1 MSEPLVKLKVFFKT
15 FGCRTNIYDTQMMI
29 ESLRDFEVVNNE
41 LIADIIV
48 VNSCTVTNGADSGV
62 RNYISKQNKDSKKI
76 IFVGC
81 GAGTRGS
88 ELFAQKKV
96 FGVLGHSEK
105 SNINKALFSQKPFEN
120 IGILTH
126 LDENIVSSYYD
137 KSKAFI
143 KIQEGCNFSCS
154 YCIIPHVRGKARSQN
169 EDKIIEQAKILSQNG
184 FGEFVLTGTNIGS
197 YGKDNSTTLGKLL
210 QKLSSIS
217 GVKRIRLGSIEPVQI
232 DESFKEILKEPW
244 LEKHLHIA
252 LQHTNEEMLKIMRRR
267 NSVKKD
273 LELFL
278 ELSSL
283 GFALGTD
290 FIVGHPGESEE
301 IWQNALSNFK
311 KFPLTHL
318 HVFCYS
324 KRDGTLSASMK
335 QTVDGKKAKERLKK
349 LQDIVQNNNF
359 IFRQKKVRL
368 DVLVEEQKDGF
379 YTGFDQFYNRI
390 FIDSKRD
397 LVKKWVIIDN
407 YEIKK
412 EGNYA
417 VF

>member
-1 MSEPLVKLKVFFKT
+1 MSKPLIKPKVFFKT

-29 ESLRDFEVVNNE
+29 ESLRDFEVTDNE
-41 LIADIIV
+41 LVADIVV

-62 RNYISKQNKDSKKI
+62 RNYISKQNKDGKKI

-81 GAGTRGS
+81 GADTRGS

-105 SNINKALFSQKPFEN
+105 GSINKALFSKEPFEN
-120 IGILTH
+120 IGVLTH
-126 LDENIVSSYYD
+126 IDESIVSNYHD

-154 YCIIPHVRGKARSQN
+154 YCIIPYARGKARSQN
-169 EDKIIEQAKILSQNG
+169 EDKIIEQARILSQNG
-184 FGEFVLTGTNIGS
+184 FSEFVLTGTNIGS
-197 YGKDNSTTLGKLL
+197 YGKDNGTTLGRLL
-210 QKLSSIS
+210 QKLGVID
-217 GVKRIRLGSIEPVQI
+217 GVKRVRIGSIEPVQI
-232 DESFKEILKEPW
+232 DDSFKEILKEGW
-244 LEKHLHIA
+244 LERHLHIA

-267 NSVKKD
+267 NSVKRD

-290 FIVGHPGESEE
+290 FIVGHPGESED
-301 IWQNALSNFK
+301 IWQDALLNFK

-318 HVFCYS
+318 HAFCYS
-324 KRDGTLSASMK
+324 KRDGTLSALMK
-335 QTVDGKKAKERLKK
+335 QTVDGKNAKKRLKE
-349 LQDIVQNNNF
+349 LQTVVWENNLA
-359 IFRQKKVRL
+359 FRQKKVDL
-368 DVLVEEQKDGF
+368 EVLVEEKKDGF

-390 FIDSKRD
+390 FINSKDD
-397 LVKKWVIIDN
+397 LVKKWVKIND
-407 YEIKK
+407 YEAKGD
-412 EGNYA
+412 GNYA

>member
-1 MSEPLVKLKVFFKT
+1 MKPKVFFKT

-29 ESLRDFEVVNNE
+29 ETLRDFEAIDNE
-41 LIADIIV
+41 LCADIVV

-62 RNYISKQNKDSKKI
+62 RNYISKQNQNGKKI

-81 GAGTRGS
+81 GAPTRGS
-88 ELFAQKKV
+88 ELYEQKKV

-105 SNINKALFSQKPFEN
+105 CNINAALFAHEPFKN
-120 IGILTH
+120 IGVLTH
-126 LDENIVSSYYD
+126 LDENIVSNYHD

-143 KIQEGCNFSCS
+143 KIQEGCDFACS
-154 YCIIPHVRGKARSQN
+154 YCIVPHARGKSRSQN
-169 EDKIIEQAKILSQNG
+169 ESKIIEQVKILSQNG
-184 FGEFVLTGTNIGS
+184 FSEFVLTGTNIGS
-197 YGKDNSTTLGKLL
+197 YGKDTGTTLGKLL
-210 QKLSSIS
+210 AKTSAVN
-217 GVKRIRLGSIEPVQI
+217 GVKRIRMGSIEPAQI
-232 DESFKEILKEPW
+232 DKSFKEILKESW

-252 LQHTNEEMLKIMRRR
+252 LQHTNEQMLKIMRRR
-267 NSVKKD
+267 NSVEKD

-290 FIVGHPGESEE
+290 FITGHPGESEE
-301 IWQNALSNFK
+301 VWQNALENFK

-318 HVFCYS
+318 HAFCYS
-324 KRDGTLSASMK
+324 KRDGTHSASMK
-335 QTVDGKKAKERLKK
+335 QSADGKTAKKRLKE
-349 LQDIVQNNNF
+349 LQAIVSQNNF
-359 IFRQKKVRL
+359 IFRQKKSEL
-368 DVLVEEQKDGF
+368 EILVEEQKDGF

-390 FIDSKRD
+390 FINSKTN
-397 LVKKWVIIDN
+397 LVKKWIKIDSC
-407 YEIKK
+407 EVKK

>member
-1 MSEPLVKLKVFFKT
+1 MKPKVFFKT

-29 ESLRDFEVVNNE
+29 ERLKDFEVIDNE
-41 LIADIIV
+41 FAADIII

-62 RNYISKQNKDSKKI
+62 RNYISKQNKNGKKI
-76 IFVGC
+76 IFAGC
-81 GAGTRGS
+81 GADTRGN
-88 ELFAQKKV
+88 ELFEGKKV

-105 SNINKALFSQKPFEN
+105 ENINRLLFSKEPFNN
-120 IGILTH
+120 IGVLTH
-126 LDENIVSSYYD
+126 LDKSMVYGYHD
-137 KSKAFI
+137 KSKAFV

-154 YCIIPHVRGKARSQN
+154 YCVIPHARGRSRSQN
-169 EDKIIEQAKILSQNG
+169 ENRIIEQVKILSQNG

-197 YGKDNSTTLGKLL
+197 YGKDTDTTLGKLL
-210 QKLSSIS
+210 QKLGLIE
-217 GVKRIRLGSIEPVQI
+217 GVKRVRMGSIEPVQI
-232 DESFKEILKEPW
+232 DDSFKEILKESW
-244 LEKHLHIA
+244 LERHLHIA

-273 LELFL
+273 LELFS
-278 ELSSL
+278 ELSSF

-301 IWQNALSNFK
+301 IWKNALLNFK

-318 HVFCYS
+318 HAFCYS

-335 QTVDGKKAKERLKK
+335 QTIDGKKAKSRLKE
-349 LQDIVQNNNF
+349 LQAIVKENNF
-359 IFRQKKVRL
+359 AFRQRKVKL
-368 DVLVEEQKDGF
+368 EVLIEEQKDGF

-390 FIDSKRD
+390 FIRSEDD
-397 LVKKWVIIDN
+397 LVKRWVIVND
-407 YEIKK
+407 YEVKK

-417 VF
+417 AF

>member
-1 MSEPLVKLKVFFKT
+1 MSEPLIKPKVFFKT

-29 ESLRDFEVVNNE
+29 GRLKDFEVTDNE
-41 LIADIIV
+41 LTADIVV

-62 RNYISKQNKDSKKI
+62 RNYISKQNRDGKKV
-76 IFVGC
+76 IFAGC
-81 GAGTRGS
+81 GANTHGS
-88 ELFAQKKV
+88 ELFERKKV

-105 SNINKALFSQKPFEN
+105 ENINSLLFSEEPFKN
-120 IGILTH
+120 IGVLTH
-126 LDENIVSSYYD
+126 LDKNIVSNYHD

-169 EDKIIEQAKILSQNG
+169 EDKIIKQVKMLSENG
-184 FGEFVLTGTNIGS
+184 FGEFILTGTNIGS
-197 YGKDNSTTLGKLL
+197 YGKDTNTTLGKLL
-210 QKLSSIS
+210 QKLGMID
-217 GVKRIRLGSIEPVQI
+217 GVKRVRMGSIEPVQI
-232 DESFKEILKEPW
+232 DDSFKETLKEPW

-267 NSVKKD
+267 NGVKKD

-278 ELSSL
+278 ELHSL

-301 IWQNALSNFK
+301 IWQDALLNFT
-311 KFPLTHL
+311 KFPITHL
-318 HVFCYS
+318 HAFCYS

-335 QTVDGKKAKERLKK
+335 QTVDGKRAKSRLKE
-349 LQDIVQNNNF
+349 LQAIIQKNNF
-359 IFRQKKVRL
+359 AFRQKKVKL
-368 DVLVEEQKDGF
+368 NVLVEEQKGDF

-390 FIDSKRD
+390 FISSKDD
-397 LVKKWVIIDN
+397 LVKKWITIDD
-407 YEIKK
+407 YEVKK

-417 VF
+417 TL

>member
-1 MSEPLVKLKVFFKT
+1 MSEPLLKPKVFFKT

-29 ESLRDFEVVNNE
+29 EALKDFEATDNE

-62 RNYISKQNKDSKKI
+62 RNYISKQNKEGKKI

-81 GAGTRGS
+81 GADTRGS

-105 SNINKALFSQKPFEN
+105 GNINKALFSEKPFAN
-120 IGILTH
+120 TGVLTH
-126 LDENIVSSYYD
+126 IDESIVSSYHD

-154 YCIIPHVRGKARSQN
+154 YCIIPQARGRARSQN
-169 EDKIIEQAKILSQNG
+169 EEKIIEQVKILSQNG
-184 FGEFVLTGTNIGS
+184 FSEFVLTGTNIGS
-197 YGKDNSTTLGKLL
+197 YGKDTGTTLGKLL
-210 QKLSSIS
+210 RKIGAVN
-217 GVKRIRLGSIEPVQI
+217 GVKRVRMGSIEPVQI
-232 DESFKEILKEPW
+232 DESFKEILKESW
-244 LEKHLHIA
+244 LERHLHIA
-252 LQHTNEEMLKIMRRR
+252 LQHTNEEMLRIMRRR
-267 NSVKKD
+267 NGVKRD
-273 LELFL
+273 LELFA

-290 FIVGHPGESEE
+290 FITGHPYESEE
-301 IWQNALSNFK
+301 IWQDALLNFK

-318 HVFCYS
+318 HAFCYS

-335 QTVDGKKAKERLKK
+335 QTVDGKRAKERLKE
-349 LQDIVQNNNF
+349 LQAVVLENNF
-359 IFRQKKVRL
+359 IFRQRKVAL
-368 DVLVEEQKDGF
+368 DVLVEEKKGDF
-379 YTGFDQFYNRI
+379 YTGFDQFYNRV
-390 FIDSKRD
+390 FINSKSD
-397 LVKKWVIIDN
+397 LVKKWVSVSD
-407 YEIKK
+407 YEVKE

>member
-1 MSEPLVKLKVFFKT
+1 MSEPLVKPKVFFKT

-29 ESLRDFEVVNNE
+29 GRLKDFEATDNE
-41 LIADIIV
+41 ITADIIV

-62 RNYISKQNKDSKKI
+62 RNYISKQNKNGKKI
-76 IFVGC
+76 IFAGC
-81 GAGTRGS
+81 GADTQGNK
-88 ELFAQKKV
+88 LFAHKKV

-105 SNINKALFSQKPFEN
+105 ENINRLLFSEEPFKN
-120 IGILTH
+120 IGVLTH
-126 LDENIVSSYYD
+126 LDKNIVSDYHD

-169 EDKIIEQAKILSQNG
+169 EDKIIEQVKVLSENG

-197 YGKDNSTTLGKLL
+197 YGKDTNTTLGKLL
-210 QKLSSIS
+210 QKIGAIN
-217 GVKRIRLGSIEPVQI
+217 GVKRVRMGSIEPVQI
-232 DESFKEILKEPW
+232 DDSFKEILKEPW

-278 ELSSL
+278 ELYSL

-290 FIVGHPGESEE
+290 FIVGHPGENEE
-301 IWQNALSNFK
+301 IWQDALLNFK

-318 HVFCYS
+318 HAFCYS

-335 QTVDGKKAKERLKK
+335 QTVDGNMAKSRLKEI
-349 LQDIVQNNNF
+349 QAIIQENNF
-359 IFRQKKVRL
+359 VFRQKKVKL
-368 DVLVEEQKDGF
+368 NVLVEEQKSGF

-390 FIDSKRD
+390 FIHSKD
-397 LVKKWVIIDN
+397 NLVKKWIIIDD
-407 YEIKK
+407 YEAKR

-417 VF
+417 TF